1 MNKRTRR
8 VLIAGGGFGGIST
21 ALALEKEKN
30 PNVEIMLVSDK
41 PHFEYKPA
49 LYRVVTGRSPLEVC
63 IPISEILGKKNIAF
77 AVDEIKSIDPLKK
90 VVKCVSGADYQFD
103 YLVLA
108 LGSETAYFDIPG
120 LENFSFGFKS
130 ISEAMRLKKHLH
142 DLFVECK
149 NRKGSI
155 DEKISL
161 LQVVV
166 VGAGPSGVELTG
178 ELVVFMKRLAQEY
191 GVDQSLISVDLIEAA
206 PRILPALSERVSR
219 KVAHR
224 LRHIGVNI
232 FTNRS
237 MTKEEMEQI
246 SVRGMTVKTETVV
259 WTAGVEPNRLYK
271 SIGGFS
277 FDEKGRVVVDEF
289 LRAKRFENIFIV
301 GDGAATVNSG
311 MAQTAIYDGYAVT
324 ENILRLMRN
333 KPPETYRPKKAYYA
347 LPVGPGWA
355 ATSLGFITFYGSIGW
370 LMRRFADFRYF
381 LSILPFQKAV
391 TVFRRGKN
399 LCDTCG
405 ICQPETGGPVKNNPI
420 L

>member
-63 IPISEILGKKNIAF
+63 IPVSEIFGKKNITF
-77 AVDEIKSIDPLKK
+77 VVDEIKGVDPLKK
-90 VVKCVSGADYQFD
+90 IVKCASGADYQFE

-149 NRKGSI
+149 NQKGNI

-178 ELVVFMKRLAQEY
+178 ELAVFMKHLAQEY

-206 PRILPALSERVSR
+206 PRILPALSERVSK

-232 FTNRS
+232 FINRT

-246 SVRGMTVKTETVV
+246 SVRGMIMKTETVV
-259 WTAGVEPNRLYK
+259 WTAGVKPNHLYK
-271 SIGGFS
+271 SISGFS
-277 FDEKGRVVVDEF
+277 FDEKGRVIVDEF
-289 LRAKRFENIFIV
+289 MRAKGFENVFVI
-301 GDGAATVNSG
+301 GDGAATKNSG
-311 MAQTAIYDGYAVT
+311 MAQAAIYDGQAAAK
-324 ENILRLMRN
+324 NISRLIVD
-333 KPPETYRPKKAYYA
+333 KPLKAYRQKKVYYA

-355 ATSLGFITFYGSIGW
+355 STSLGVITFHGSIGW
-370 LMRRFADFRYF
+370 LLRRLADFRYF
-381 LSILPFQKAV
+381 LSILPFKKAV

-405 ICQPETGGPVKNNPI
+405 ICEPI
-420 L
+420 PNFT